1 MIWSTD
7 LIETLVLK
15 NLIDQAAQETY
26 SAEAREEPREAH
38 AHVDFPGREDE
49 NGTKHT
55 LSWSDKP

>member
-26 SAEAREEPREAH
+26 SAEARKEPRETH
-38 AHVDFPGREDE
+38 ARGDFPEREDE
-49 NGTKHT
+49 NWTKHT
-55 LSWSDKP
+55 LSWLDKP